1 MLMAFVFVIMG
12 ILFVG
17 MSVGIGY
24 DLWKYR
30 KRNVAD
36 PDDEEF

>member
-1 MLMAFVFVIMG
+1 MTLILGIMG

-17 MSVGIGY
+17 MLIGIGY

-30 KRNVAD
+30 KRNVVD
-36 PDDEEF
+36 PDDESF